1 MHSPLVFTAHAKT
14 MMDERM
20 IQEDW
25 VYRTVD
31 SPDMTEERQ
40 ENERH
45 YLKRIPENGMRFL
58 RVIVN
63 PTTSPQRVITVFIDR
78 RVQNHESNH

>member
-1 MHSPLVFTAHAKT
+1 
-14 MMDERM
+14 MMNERM

-25 VYRTVD
+25 VYSTVD
-31 SPDMTEERQ
+31 SPDITEVRHD
-40 ENERH
+40 NERH
-45 YLKRIPENGMRFL
+45 YLKRIPEIGMRFL

-63 PTTSPQRVITVFIDR
+63 PTTSPPRVITVFIDR